1 MENKKRKWLWRI
13 ALPLV
18 LLPVLLIS
26 LGLFLAEDIPP
37 APPPSM
43 PITLPDGK
51 ETTLGEILEEAT
63 AQATTPDPAPAP
75 EATPEPGATPEQE
88 LAFTFD
94 LNRSF
99 LESPDDRDPYRLG
112 REFARLGQIDQAIA
126 LLRSVPPGHRQ
137 YSRARRFLGW
147 DLYTQE
153 LDKPRIGLAFVQ
165 DSIRASPLEGNVWQD
180 SYRTLTAAILP

>member
-1 MENKKRKWLWRI
+1 MKNNKRKWIWRI

-18 LLPVLLIS
+18 LVPALLIS
-26 LGLFLAEDIPP
+26 LGIFLAEEIPE
-37 APPPSM
+37 APLPSLA
-43 PITLPDGK
+43 ITLPDGSA
-51 ETTLGEILEEAT
+51 TTLGEILQEA
-63 AQATTPDPAPAP
+63 AQAEAEKLEVPADPVPPTPM
-75 EATPEPGATPEQE
+75 EPGAVPEI
-88 LAFTFD
+88 LFD

-99 LESPDDRDPYRLG
+99 LESPEDRDPYRLG
-112 REFARLGQIDQAIA
+112 REFARLGQVDQAIA

>member
-1 MENKKRKWLWRI
+1 MKNNKRKWIWRI

-18 LLPVLLIS
+18 LLPALLIS
-26 LGLFLAEDIPP
+26 LGIFLAEEIPE
-37 APPPSM
+37 APLPSLA
-43 PITLPDGK
+43 ITLPDGSA
-51 ETTLGEILEEAT
+51 TTLGEILKEA
-63 AQATTPDPAPAP
+63 AQAEAKKEGAPAAP
-75 EATPEPGATPEQE
+75 IPPMSAEPGEVPG
-88 LAFTFD
+88 FTFN

-99 LESPDDRDPYRLG
+99 LESPQDRDPYRLG

-126 LLRSVPPGHRQ
+126 LLRSVPRGHRQ

-153 LDKPRIGLAFVQ
+153 LDKPRIGLSFVQ

-180 SYRTLTAAILP
+180 SYRTLTSAILP